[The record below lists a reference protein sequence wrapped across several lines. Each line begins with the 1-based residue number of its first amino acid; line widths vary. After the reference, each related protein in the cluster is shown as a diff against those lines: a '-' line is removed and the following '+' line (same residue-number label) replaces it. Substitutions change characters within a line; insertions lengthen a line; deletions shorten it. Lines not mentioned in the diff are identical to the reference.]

1 MTIVQLRP
9 VDTNIS
15 HHPFPVA
22 LITIYFLLPDD
33 SASEVT
39 AAAFAWSVELLS
51 PSIVT
56 NLLNLTLLE
65 PPSLAIGL
73 VDKDTF
79 THTPYGLKRDR
90 KMIISLCTIA
100 AGILLLVW
108 IASALLAHHWQPL
121 ARSLGTVGVPLP
133 PKTDSVT
140 SAADLAVSR
149 RDAAPSPLCERCASP
164 KLVVQLTEAI
174 AWLEA
179 LNVLSASRTSA
190 DACASAPGG
199 SLEAPSQPIRY
210 ELPPGEDFVMV
221 TYQQSWCV
229 NDWGLMASAL
239 CELQRAGWVHCWSS
253 QRGVSNREIRPRLD
267 LYGV

>member
-1 MTIVQLRP
+1 
-9 VDTNIS
+9 
-15 HHPFPVA
+15 
-22 LITIYFLLPDD
+22 
-33 SASEVT
+33 
-39 AAAFAWSVELLS
+39 
-51 PSIVT
+51 
-56 NLLNLTLLE
+56 
-65 PPSLAIGL
+65 
-73 VDKDTF
+73 
-79 THTPYGLKRDR
+79 
-90 KMIISLCTIA
+90 MIISLCTIA

-229 NDWGLMASAL
+229 NDWGTHGERALRAPTRGLGALLEFATRGFQPRNPSAIRFVWRVMTDSP
-239 CELQRAGWVHCWSS
+239 EPTATMMNQ
-253 QRGVSNREIRPRLD
+253 SNPRLSGWRID
-267 LYGV
+267 QGRVRLADRHVCPSIGS